1 MASEKVT
8 LETLDG
14 RLDKSDAR
22 LDRVEADIATLKTD
36 VGTLKTDVGTLKTDV
51 GTLKTDVGT
60 LKADVGTLKADVGTL
75 KTHTLENTVAIRR
88 LEEDLSDFR
97 TEVLDSLDDIKLQQ
111 KTMTAAVMEAVTQL
125 HLSRTYEKRLVR
137 LEEAVFGKAD

>member
-36 VGTLKTDVGTLKTDV
+36 VGTLKTQS
-51 GTLKTDVGT
+51 
-60 LKADVGTLKADVGTL
+60 
-75 KTHTLENTVAIRR
+75 LENTVAIRR